1 MGADEILL
9 AGLRHHKAHAAHP
22 SVGLV
27 LLLRQAS
34 AVVVVAH
41 LQMSHVVV
49 ALDVILRELV
59 LI

>member
-9 AGLRHHKAHAAHP
+9 AGLRHDKAHAAHP

-49 ALDVILRELV
+49 ALDVILR
-59 LI
+59 